1 MNRIEY
7 NMFYEMVGNRNG
19 WDFSS
24 LQVTHEGI
32 EWNFYE
38 EVMKKSRKTDV
49 LLDIGAGGGESL
61 LPIVSSLLFTV
72 GIDISSSMV
81 ETAKNNVAEANLAN
95 VRFFQMSSNDIQFP
109 DDFFDVISCRHAP
122 FNSSEI
128 ARVLRDGGIFLTQQV
143 SEADKL
149 NIKEAFGRGQS
160 YGETD
165 GTLKEKYIRE
175 LKEVGFS
182 KVQSF
187 EYNAASYYHRTE
199 DLIFLLKHTP
209 IIPGF
214 GQSQR
219 DFDMVHHFIEDNRT
233 EKGIFT
239 NTKRFILIAE
249 M

>member
-1 MNRIEY
+1 
-7 NMFYEMVGNRNG
+7 MVGNRNG

-61 LPIVSSLLFTV
+61 LPIVFSLLFTV

-175 LKEVGFS
+175 LK
-182 KVQSF
+182 
-187 EYNAASYYHRTE
+187 YNHLNTTQQV
-199 DLIFLLKHTP
+199 IT
-209 IIPGF
+209 
-214 GQSQR
+214 
-219 DFDMVHHFIEDNRT
+219 IER
-233 EKGIFT
+233 
-239 NTKRFILIAE
+239 RILYFC
-249 M
+249 

>member
-1 MNRIEY
+1 
-7 NMFYEMVGNRNG
+7 MVGNRNG

-109 DDFFDVISCRHAP
+109 DDFFDVISCRHA
-122 FNSSEI
+122 
-128 ARVLRDGGIFLTQQV
+128 
-143 SEADKL
+143 
-149 NIKEAFGRGQS
+149 
-160 YGETD
+160 
-165 GTLKEKYIRE
+165 
-175 LKEVGFS
+175 
-182 KVQSF
+182 
-187 EYNAASYYHRTE
+187 
-199 DLIFLLKHTP
+199 
-209 IIPGF
+209 
-214 GQSQR
+214 
-219 DFDMVHHFIEDNRT
+219 
-233 EKGIFT
+233 
-239 NTKRFILIAE
+239 
-249 M
+249 